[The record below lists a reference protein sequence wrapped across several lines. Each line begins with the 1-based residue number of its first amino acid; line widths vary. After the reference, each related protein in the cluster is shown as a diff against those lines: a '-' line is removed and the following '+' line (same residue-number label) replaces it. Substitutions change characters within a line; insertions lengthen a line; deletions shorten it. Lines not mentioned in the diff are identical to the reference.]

1 MAEDTKPLVRL
12 KRSLTT
18 ENLWLYILSTLR
30 QKRTYAYALN
40 SQIEKRFGWRPG
52 LITSY
57 LVFYKLEA
65 EGLITSKYDERRKYY
80 EITAKGKKALGEG
93 KRLMAKLAK
102 KL

>member
-1 MAEDTKPLVRL
+1 MAEDSKPLMRL

-65 EGLITSKYDERRKYY
+65 EGLITSEYDERRKYY
-80 EITAKGKKALGEG
+80 EITAKGKRARLEG
-93 KRLMAKLAK
+93 KRLMTKLAK

>member
-1 MAEDTKPLVRL
+1 MASDMRPLSRL

-30 QKRTYAYALN
+30 KKRTYAYALN
-40 SQIEKRFGWRPG
+40 SQIEERFDWRPG

-57 LVFYKLEA
+57 IVFYKLEA

-80 EITAKGKKALGEG
+80 EITKKGKAALKEG
-93 KRLMAKLAK
+93 KRLLAKLSK
-102 KL
+102 SL

>member
-1 MAEDTKPLVRL
+1 MPSEIKPLMRL

-18 ENLWLYILSTLR
+18 ENLWLYILSTLTGG
-30 QKRTYAYALN
+30 RTYAYALN
-40 SQIEKRFGWRPG
+40 SQIEEDFGWKPG

-80 EITAKGKKALGEG
+80 EITPKGRGALKHGKKL
-93 KRLMAKLAK
+93 LLNLAK

>member
-1 MAEDTKPLVRL
+1 MAGDARPITRL
-12 KRSLTT
+12 RRSLTT

-30 QKRTYAYALN
+30 RKRTYAYALN
-40 SQIEKRFGWRPG
+40 SQIEERFGWRPG

-65 EGLITSKYDERRKYY
+65 EALITSKYDERRKYY
-80 EITAKGKKALGEG
+80 EITPKGRAALKQG
-93 KRLMAKLAK
+93 KGLMAKLAK

>member
-1 MAEDTKPLVRL
+1 MAEDYKPLVRL

-65 EGLITSKYDERRKYY
+65 EGLITSKYEERRKYY
-80 EITAKGKKALGEG
+80 EITAKGKKALIEG

-102 KL
+102 TL

>member
-1 MAEDTKPLVRL
+1 MGGAYRPLLRL
-12 KRSLTT
+12 ERSLTT
-18 ENLWLYILSTLR
+18 ENLWLYILSTL
-30 QKRTYAYALN
+30 KKKKTYAYALN

-80 EITAKGKKALGEG
+80 DITAKGKDALKEG
-93 KRLMAKLAK
+93 KRMMAELGK